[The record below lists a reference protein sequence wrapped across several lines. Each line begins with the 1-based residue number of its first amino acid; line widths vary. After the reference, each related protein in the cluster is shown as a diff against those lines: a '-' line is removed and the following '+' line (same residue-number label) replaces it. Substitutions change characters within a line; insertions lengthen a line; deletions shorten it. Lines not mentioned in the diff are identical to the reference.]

1 MRDELIK
8 TYGTKQHKVVTLIAV
23 IYDTMAFTVMV
34 ACLLQLIF
42 GLQVEQQSNMII
54 LWTLVPHINID
65 FNGVSRSSSQSGY
78 SPNYSGPQQLAQAMT
93 CSFTAKF
100 GRLQL
105 IVRI

>member
-23 IYDTMAFTVMV
+23 IYDTVTFTVMV

-65 FNGVSRSSSQSGY
+65 FNGVSADLGATKAIKRDIRPVRARNQVTRQTILVPSSLPRQ
-78 SPNYSGPQQLAQAMT
+78 
-93 CSFTAKF
+93 
-100 GRLQL
+100 
-105 IVRI
+105 